1 MKPLTVEFIKD
12 NSKPHTI
19 GKGRMF
25 TMQIGNY
32 CLSIVGGAMG
42 LYGDFENDF
51 EVAIID
57 KESDKF
63 VTSFFARRG
72 DDVLSYATIDEIN
85 DMYYNIPRSKK

>member
-12 NSKPHTI
+12 NSKPHPI

-25 TMQIGNY
+25 TTQIGNY
-32 CLSIVGGAMG
+32 CLSIVGGAIG

-72 DDVLSYATIDEIN
+72 DEVLPYATIDEIN